1 MPTKSWFS
9 ITHPAF
15 LPKVACGRCD
25 RARREQAGEPSAG
38 EDTQPRAGFSSD
50 CTALGGFAVRD
61 VSQTD
66 DDCTLDRPPPT
77 FISAAPQASASPRT
91 PPAPPR
97 FAQLCPLTRRIIRLV
112 RRGD

>member
-38 EDTQPRAGFSSD
+38 EDTQPRAGFSSRVGR
-50 CTALGGFAVRD
+50 LR
-61 VSQTD
+61 
-66 DDCTLDRPPPT
+66 RE
-77 FISAAPQASASPRT
+77 R
-91 PPAPPR
+91 R
-97 FAQLCPLTRRIIRLV
+97 FPN
-112 RRGD
+112 